1 MDQDCLVQ
9 GISDPVSAVM
19 KGFDGRELSII
30 SLATQTE
37 WSWIE
42 DMRLRQQS
50 DQQSV
55 KSEPG
60 NAESGRK
67 EEDVIEAQSGA
78 GGSSQRKRGGPRSS
92 RSSMRSGRSGGSS
105 QSGRLGRSRAGG
117 LTIPAYPEPRVDDE
131 FGVLLVQDD
140 DSDLSDTNVKGDSL
154 VNSGSSKNAGLETV
168 DTAEAVGVADEE
180 PAADNGLL
188 PSVGPPQILQYLRE
202 SQIPVEEAF
211 PGLSLDLGAV
221 SMREG
226 DSCDFCGRPIQ
237 ALPSREDQASRSP
250 EQLYCCAEFRK
261 LLEFALQY
269 QTRLL
274 HQQQQ
279 TESGLIDV
287 APHPHFGS
295 RGKKSAQER
304 ERMREE
310 AEKRRKL
317 LQQERQRRAAEAAQ
331 ATAQARKREQVSVEA
346 DMGRQMRTINY
357 SLSSMRCLEEGWTL
371 RAPSPLGDGVSE
383 WQIYDFDM
391 DEITDLAAGLGIT
404 PRGTPTD
411 LLEKFYPNGKKF
423 VTMFADRTGNVFY
436 PSGRLA
442 ILISR
447 PADRPNN
454 LLHIVLDDKPPD
466 RARLLGVF
474 DNIGRG
480 TAYFRDGGIRINYD
494 RFNGLDL
501 DQQGSKKRHW
511 HWHST
516 GQPAAQAP
524 HIHAPPFQPISL
536 ALNKTVGLRLA
547 ARDSIYLSFVTASRS
562 CKINVGARIKIHQ
575 SMESAPPQPQLSPLD
590 LYLSEAL
597 TRIGSL
603 LEKLTLLSTYP
614 HHPRP
619 EKVPSSLRLE
629 SQRQRNLA
637 NRTKLGLERAN

>member
-1 MDQDCLVQ
+1 
-9 GISDPVSAVM
+9 
-19 KGFDGRELSII
+19 
-30 SLATQTE
+30 
-37 WSWIE
+37 
-42 DMRLRQQS
+42 
-50 DQQSV
+50 
-55 KSEPG
+55 
-60 NAESGRK
+60 
-67 EEDVIEAQSGA
+67 
-78 GGSSQRKRGGPRSS
+78 
-92 RSSMRSGRSGGSS
+92 
-105 QSGRLGRSRAGG
+105 
-117 LTIPAYPEPRVDDE
+117 
-131 FGVLLVQDD
+131 
-140 DSDLSDTNVKGDSL
+140 
-154 VNSGSSKNAGLETV
+154 
-168 DTAEAVGVADEE
+168 
-180 PAADNGLL
+180 
-188 PSVGPPQILQYLRE
+188 QYLRE

-331 ATAQARKREQVSVEA
+331 ATAQV
-346 DMGRQMRTINY
+346 GRQMRTINY

-454 LLHIVLDDKPPD
+454 LLHIVLDDKPPG

-501 DQQGSKKRHW
+501 DQAGEQE
-511 HWHST
+511 
-516 GQPAAQAP
+516 AA
-524 HIHAPPFQPISL
+524 L
-536 ALNKTVGLRLA
+536 ALAFNGPACSTSSTHPRSAFPADLA
-547 ARDSIYLSFVTASRS
+547 GPEQD
-562 CKINVGARIKIHQ
+562 K
-575 SMESAPPQPQLSPLD
+575 
-590 LYLSEAL
+590 AL

>member
-1 MDQDCLVQ
+1 MDQECLVQ

-19 KGFDGRELSII
+19 KGFDGRELSIM

-67 EEDVIEAQSGA
+67 EADVIEVQSGA

-168 DTAEAVGVADEE
+168 DTAEAVGVADEG

-188 PSVGPPQILQYLRE
+188 PSVGPPQIL
-202 SQIPVEEAF
+202 QIPVEEAF

-331 ATAQARKREQVSVEA
+331 ATAQV
-346 DMGRQMRTINY
+346 GRQMRTINY

-404 PRGTPTD
+404 PRISWRSSTPT
-411 LLEKFYPNGKKF
+411 GRSF

-454 LLHIVLDDKPPD
+454 LLHIVLDDKPPG

-562 CKINVGARIKIHQ
+562 CKINVGARIKVRFI
-575 SMESAPPQPQLSPLD
+575 SC
-590 LYLSEAL
+590 
-597 TRIGSL
+597 I
-603 LEKLTLLSTYP
+603 
-614 HHPRP
+614 
-619 EKVPSSLRLE
+619 
-629 SQRQRNLA
+629 
-637 NRTKLGLERAN
+637 